1 LLNYTIL
8 YNKKKQYDKLDIMK
22 TAFISD
28 VHGNIEAFSA
38 VCESIMH
45 AHVDRIIFLGDIV
58 GYGANPNECIEQLQT
73 LTPLAVAGNHDW
85 AAAGRQTTE
94 SFNIEAADVIEWTC
108 AQLTTENK
116 LFLMALPLIL
126 EMDEL
131 LCVHA
136 TPFMPDMWRYVFNTL
151 DAEFVFDT
159 CTQRICCIAH
169 THRPAIFVKLEDKM
183 VVSELPA
190 GVNIQSSSRYLIN
203 CGSVG
208 QPRDGDPRASYGIYD
223 AASNRYE
230 LVRVQYDVA
239 AAQKKIRS
247 AGLPDIFAH
256 RICIGR

>member
-1 LLNYTIL
+1 
-8 YNKKKQYDKLDIMK
+8 MK

-28 VHGNIEAFSA
+28 VHGNIEAFTA
-38 VCESIMH
+38 VCESIKN
-45 AHVDRIIFLGDIV
+45 AHVDRVIFLGDIV

-73 LTPLAVAGNHDW
+73 FTQFAVAGNHDW
-85 AAAGRQTTE
+85 AAAGKQTTD
-94 SFNIEAADVIEWTC
+94 SFNIEAGDAIGWTC

-116 LFLMALPLIL
+116 LFLMSLPLIL

-136 TPFMPDMWRYVFNTL
+136 TPYIPDMWRYVFNPL

-159 CTQRICCIAH
+159 CTQRVCCIAH
-169 THRPAIFVKLEDKM
+169 THRPAIFVKFENKM

-190 GVNIQSSSRYLIN
+190 GVSLHSSCRYIIN

-208 QPRDGDPRASYGIYD
+208 QPRDGDPRACYGIYD
-223 AASNRYE
+223 TSSNRYD

-247 AGLPDIFAH
+247 AGLPDFFSH
-256 RICIGR
+256 RIFIGR